1 MEKKLSKV
9 GKNVLRIEIISDKK
23 LKNIEDIKE
32 AVLNELDDERIRF
45 MEGYLIEG
53 DNDVQAN
60 N

>member
-1 MEKKLSKV
+1 MEQK
-9 GKNVLRIEIISDKK
+9 KNVFRIEIISDKK

-53 DNDVQAN
+53 DSDVQAN

>member
-1 MEKKLSKV
+1 MEQK
-9 GKNVLRIEIISDKK
+9 KNVFRIEIISDKK

-60 N
+60 Y